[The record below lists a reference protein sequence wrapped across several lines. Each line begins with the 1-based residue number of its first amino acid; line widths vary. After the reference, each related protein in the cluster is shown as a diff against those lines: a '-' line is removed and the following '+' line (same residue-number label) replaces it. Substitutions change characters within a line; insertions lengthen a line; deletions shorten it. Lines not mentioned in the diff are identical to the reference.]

1 MQNWQ
6 FYLHMLALCVIILLL
21 YLFFR
26 EYRLH
31 HSKTAPACDA
41 APVVATPSHAF
52 TSQTPLSHAHIQA
65 IQSMAMSAT
74 STTRPGVH
82 ATASNRFETESNL
95 DRELSSEI
103 NDLCAT
109 QEVVDDADSDA
120 GSSPSNSSASSHG
133 NADAVAA
140 TGSPLHKIIEFVPK
154 KKRRSGKLPSA

>member
-31 HSKTAPACDA
+31 HSKTAPATDA
-41 APVVATPSHAF
+41 VPVVAPSHAF
-52 TSQTPLSHAHIQA
+52 PAQTPLSHAHIQA
-65 IQSMAMSAT
+65 IQSMAMTAT

-82 ATASNRFETESNL
+82 ATASNRFETDSNL

-109 QEVVDDADSDA
+109 QDVVDEADSDA
-120 GSSPSNSSASSHG
+120 GSSQSNSSASSHG
-133 NADAVAA
+133 HVDSAAA
-140 TGSPLHKIIEFVPK
+140 TGSPLPKIIEFVPK
-154 KKRRSGKLPSA
+154 KKRRSGKLPLA

>member
-52 TSQTPLSHAHIQA
+52 PAQTPLSHAHIQA
-65 IQSMAMSAT
+65 IQSMAAA

-120 GSSPSNSSASSHG
+120 GSSPSNSSASSQGHVESA
-133 NADAVAA
+133 N
-140 TGSPLHKIIEFVPK
+140 GSPLPKVIEFVPK
-154 KKRRSGKLPSA
+154 KKRRSVKLPPT

>member
-31 HSKTAPACDA
+31 HSKTAPATDA
-41 APVVATPSHAF
+41 APVVAPSHAF
-52 TSQTPLSHAHIQA
+52 PAQTPLSHAHIQA
-65 IQSMAMSAT
+65 IQSMAAT

-133 NADAVAA
+133 HVESAN
-140 TGSPLHKIIEFVPK
+140 GSPIPKVIEFVPK
-154 KKRRSGKLPSA
+154 KKRRSVKLQPT